1 MSIEL
6 VNVSKAF
13 GETQVLRGL
22 SERFAQGEAVCVM
35 GRSGLGKTTL
45 ASIVMGLEKPDAG
58 AVRGAKGKRFAAAFQ
73 EDRLVERLSAQG
85 NLRFACGAA
94 LDEPRMAE
102 AFAAVGLTPQD
113 VEKPVGELSGG
124 QRRRVALLRALL
136 APADVVVLDEPF
148 KGLDEA
154 ARQAAAAYVRRMQAG
169 RTLLCITHEEGD
181 AALLGARV
189 FRTQEVAVAEG
200 DLALMGEGRL
210 KLSYLSADAQLL
222 SGDVVTT
229 SGLGGFYPGGLV
241 IGTVESVRTG
251 DDGLAQYAVLAPAA
265 RLGELSEVFIIKDF
279 DIVD

>member
-113 VEKPVGELSGG
+113 VEKPVGALSGG

-154 ARQAAAAYVRRMQAG
+154 ARQAAASPAREPALLPTAPINRKTINRKRIHRGKLQKRKSDRSNAHEPPRCAGAG
-169 RTLLCITHEEGD
+169 RSPCAGP
-181 AALLGARV
+181 R
-189 FRTQEVAVAEG
+189 
-200 DLALMGEGRL
+200 
-210 KLSYLSADAQLL
+210 
-222 SGDVVTT
+222 
-229 SGLGGFYPGGLV
+229 GL
-241 IGTVESVRTG
+241 
-251 DDGLAQYAVLAPAA
+251 
-265 RLGELSEVFIIKDF
+265 
-279 DIVD
+279 

>member
-45 ASIVMGLEKPDAG
+45 ARSVMGLEKPDAG

-189 FRTQEVAVAEG
+189 FRLPEAAEQQ
-200 DLALMGEGRL
+200 EGR
-210 KLSYLSADAQLL
+210 
-222 SGDVVTT
+222 
-229 SGLGGFYPGGLV
+229 
-241 IGTVESVRTG
+241 
-251 DDGLAQYAVLAPAA
+251 
-265 RLGELSEVFIIKDF
+265 
-279 DIVD
+279 

>member
-124 QRRRVALLRALL
+124 QRRRWRTGSSGHGAGRTVQRGPGRSRA
-136 APADVVVLDEPF
+136 A
-148 KGLDEA
+148 GG
-154 ARQAAAAYVRRMQAG
+154 RRICVRRMQAG
-169 RTLLCITHEEGD
+169 ARCNASPTREGD
-181 AALLGARV
+181 AALLGAQV
-189 FRTQEVAVAEG
+189 FRLPEAAEQQ
-200 DLALMGEGRL
+200 EGR
-210 KLSYLSADAQLL
+210 
-222 SGDVVTT
+222 
-229 SGLGGFYPGGLV
+229 
-241 IGTVESVRTG
+241 
-251 DDGLAQYAVLAPAA
+251 
-265 RLGELSEVFIIKDF
+265 
-279 DIVD
+279 

>member
-45 ASIVMGLEKPDAG
+45 ARIVMGLEKPDAG

-189 FRTQEVAVAEG
+189 FACRRRRTA
-200 DLALMGEGRL
+200 GRTIR
-210 KLSYLSADAQLL
+210 K
-222 SGDVVTT
+222 G
-229 SGLGGFYPGGLV
+229 PK
-241 IGTVESVRTG
+241 
-251 DDGLAQYAVLAPAA
+251 P
-265 RLGELSEVFIIKDF
+265 
-279 DIVD
+279 

>member
-1 MSIEL
+1 M
-6 VNVSKAF
+6 
-13 GETQVLRGL
+13 
-22 SERFAQGEAVCVM
+22 
-35 GRSGLGKTTL
+35 
-45 ASIVMGLEKPDAG
+45 P
-58 AVRGAKGKRFAAAFQ
+58 AVR
-73 EDRLVERLSAQG
+73 
-85 NLRFACGAA
+85 A

-189 FRTQEVAVAEG
+189 VPPAGGGGTAGRTIRKG
-200 DLALMGEGRL
+200 P
-210 KLSYLSADAQLL
+210 K
-222 SGDVVTT
+222 
-229 SGLGGFYPGGLV
+229 P
-241 IGTVESVRTG
+241 
-251 DDGLAQYAVLAPAA
+251 
-265 RLGELSEVFIIKDF
+265 
-279 DIVD
+279 

>member
-1 MSIEL
+1 M
-6 VNVSKAF
+6 
-13 GETQVLRGL
+13 R
-22 SERFAQGEAVCVM
+22 
-35 GRSGLGKTTL
+35 
-45 ASIVMGLEKPDAG
+45 G

-169 RTLLCITHEEGD
+169 RTRCASPTRR
-181 AALLGARV
+181 ATRRCWARGCSAC
-189 FRTQEVAVAEG
+189 RRRRNSRKDDKKRAEAVING
-200 DLALMGEGRL
+200 FGPFN
-210 KLSYLSADAQLL
+210 
-222 SGDVVTT
+222 VWTT
-229 SGLGGFYPGGLV
+229 RFLN
-241 IGTVESVRTG
+241 
-251 DDGLAQYAVLAPAA
+251 
-265 RLGELSEVFIIKDF
+265 LSERCGTRRQARK
-279 DIVD
+279 

>member
-45 ASIVMGLEKPDAG
+45 ARIVMGLEKPDAG

-113 VEKPVGELSGG
+113 VEKPAF
-124 QRRRVALLRALL
+124 RR
-136 APADVVVLDEPF
+136 
-148 KGLDEA
+148 
-154 ARQAAAAYVRRMQAG
+154 AAAACGAAAGLAGSGGRGGAG
-169 RTLLCITHEEGD
+169 RTVQGPGRSR
-181 AALLGARV
+181 AAGGRRICAAYAGRAHAAVHHPRGGRRGAAGRAGV
-189 FRTQEVAVAEG
+189 PPAGGGGTAGRTIRKG
-200 DLALMGEGRL
+200 P
-210 KLSYLSADAQLL
+210 K
-222 SGDVVTT
+222 
-229 SGLGGFYPGGLV
+229 P
-241 IGTVESVRTG
+241 
-251 DDGLAQYAVLAPAA
+251 
-265 RLGELSEVFIIKDF
+265 
-279 DIVD
+279 

>member
-45 ASIVMGLEKPDAG
+45 ARIVMGLEKPDAG

-154 ARQAAAAYVRRMQAG
+154 ARQAAAAICAAYAGRAHAAVHHPRGGRRGAAGRAGVPPAGGGGTAG
-169 RTLLCITHEEGD
+169 RTIRKGP
-181 AALLGARV
+181 
-189 FRTQEVAVAEG
+189 
-200 DLALMGEGRL
+200 
-210 KLSYLSADAQLL
+210 K
-222 SGDVVTT
+222 
-229 SGLGGFYPGGLV
+229 P
-241 IGTVESVRTG
+241 
-251 DDGLAQYAVLAPAA
+251 
-265 RLGELSEVFIIKDF
+265 
-279 DIVD
+279 

>member
-45 ASIVMGLEKPDAG
+45 ARIVMGLEKPDAG

-85 NLRFACGAA
+85 N
-94 LDEPRMAE
+94 
-102 AFAAVGLTPQD
+102 LTPQD

-189 FRTQEVAVAEG
+189 FRLPEAAEQQ
-200 DLALMGEGRL
+200 EGR
-210 KLSYLSADAQLL
+210 
-222 SGDVVTT
+222 
-229 SGLGGFYPGGLV
+229 
-241 IGTVESVRTG
+241 
-251 DDGLAQYAVLAPAA
+251 
-265 RLGELSEVFIIKDF
+265 
-279 DIVD
+279 

>member
-45 ASIVMGLEKPDAG
+45 ARIVMGLEKPDAG

-169 RTLLCITHEEGD
+169 RTLLCITHE
-181 AALLGARV
+181 
-189 FRTQEVAVAEG
+189 
-200 DLALMGEGRL
+200 
-210 KLSYLSADAQLL
+210 
-222 SGDVVTT
+222 
-229 SGLGGFYPGGLV
+229 
-241 IGTVESVRTG
+241 
-251 DDGLAQYAVLAPAA
+251 
-265 RLGELSEVFIIKDF
+265 
-279 DIVD
+279 

>member
-45 ASIVMGLEKPDAG
+45 ARIVMGLEKPDAG

-102 AFAAVGLTPQD
+102 AFAAVGLTPD
-113 VEKPVGELSGG
+113 RKS
-124 QRRRVALLRALL
+124 
-136 APADVVVLDEPF
+136 VV
-148 KGLDEA
+148 
-154 ARQAAAAYVRRMQAG
+154 
-169 RTLLCITHEEGD
+169 
-181 AALLGARV
+181 
-189 FRTQEVAVAEG
+189 
-200 DLALMGEGRL
+200 
-210 KLSYLSADAQLL
+210 
-222 SGDVVTT
+222 
-229 SGLGGFYPGGLV
+229 
-241 IGTVESVRTG
+241 
-251 DDGLAQYAVLAPAA
+251 
-265 RLGELSEVFIIKDF
+265 
-279 DIVD
+279 

>member
-1 MSIEL
+1 MVSSIPG
-6 VNVSKAF
+6 V
-13 GETQVLRGL
+13 R
-22 SERFAQGEAVCVM
+22 
-35 GRSGLGKTTL
+35 L
-45 ASIVMGLEKPDAG
+45 AKS
-58 AVRGAKGKRFAAAFQ
+58 Q
-73 EDRLVERLSAQG
+73 VERLSAQG

-189 FRTQEVAVAEG
+189 FRLPEAAEQQ
-200 DLALMGEGRL
+200 EGR
-210 KLSYLSADAQLL
+210 
-222 SGDVVTT
+222 
-229 SGLGGFYPGGLV
+229 
-241 IGTVESVRTG
+241 
-251 DDGLAQYAVLAPAA
+251 
-265 RLGELSEVFIIKDF
+265 
-279 DIVD
+279 

>member
-45 ASIVMGLEKPDAG
+45 ARIVMGLEKPDAG

-124 QRRRVALLRALL
+124 QRRRVALLRALM

-200 DLALMGEGRL
+200 DLALMGEGKL

-241 IGTVESVRTG
+241 TGTVESVRTG